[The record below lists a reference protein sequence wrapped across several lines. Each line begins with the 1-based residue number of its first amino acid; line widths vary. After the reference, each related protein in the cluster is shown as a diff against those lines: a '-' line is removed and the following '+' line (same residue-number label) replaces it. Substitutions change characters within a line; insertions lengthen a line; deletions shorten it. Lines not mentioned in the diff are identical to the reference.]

1 MLLENGA
8 YKVQDFVTTYHPDG
22 ESPLQYSYGRNLII
36 DWNIKYGYDV
46 LEKQNVR
53 DRVLI
58 EDDQETN
65 VDLSVSPKQWKA
77 ILFDYFDSLSERG
90 MIRDASFSKDSLNVQ
105 ISTTNPN
112 RFETFFRYKRTG
124 LARIE
129 STDVEAGF

>member
-1 MLLENGA
+1 
-8 YKVQDFVTTYHPDG
+8 
-22 ESPLQYSYGRNLII
+22 
-36 DWNIKYGYDV
+36 
-46 LEKQNVR
+46 
-53 DRVLI
+53 
-58 EDDQETN
+58 
-65 VDLSVSPKQWKA
+65 
-77 ILFDYFDSLSERG
+77 